1 MIFKEGVK
9 SHKKKPEEF
18 YYREQECRSLK
29 IIDLREQRR
38 SLKWLLLIKVR
49 VESLRFDTGTS

>member
-9 SHKKKPEEF
+9 PHKKNLSSF
-18 YYREQECRSLK
+18 ITGREYRSLK

-49 VESLRFDTGTS
+49 VESLRFDTDTS